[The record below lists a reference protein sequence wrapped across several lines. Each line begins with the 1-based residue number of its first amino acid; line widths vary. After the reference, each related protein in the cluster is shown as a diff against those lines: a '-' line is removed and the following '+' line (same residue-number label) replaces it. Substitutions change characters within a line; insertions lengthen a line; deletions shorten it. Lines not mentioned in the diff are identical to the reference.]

1 MVLSSRVTSYGRKR
15 GSEES
20 KTKGIISAEKKK
32 MVTYVGSYPKTEIA
46 IRTLTC
52 CAYKGKDEL
61 QGRIINWLKSPKFK
75 C

>member
-52 CAYKGKDEL
+52 
-61 QGRIINWLKSPKFK
+61 
-75 C
+75 